1 MNVTDY
7 FQGNNNTLYYVRKQV
22 QHSFF
27 KIKWNIYEIKE
38 RKNYI
43 DFLKSRN

>member
-22 QHSFF
+22 QYSFF
-27 KIKWNIYEIKE
+27 LIKAKI
-38 RKNYI
+38 
-43 DFLKSRN
+43 SRNQKPCKKQKLHGE